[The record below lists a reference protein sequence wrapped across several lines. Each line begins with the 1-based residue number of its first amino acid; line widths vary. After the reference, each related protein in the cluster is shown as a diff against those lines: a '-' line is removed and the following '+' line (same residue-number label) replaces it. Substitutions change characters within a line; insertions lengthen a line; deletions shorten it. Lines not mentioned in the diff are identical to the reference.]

1 MQAKQLRY
9 ETDIKPLFRASDR
22 SAMEWKFDLWSYDEV
37 KKRAPLILRRLT
49 AGEMPCDG
57 RWTSEKVTLLRSWI
71 ESGMAK

>member
-1 MQAKQLRY
+1 VQVKQIGF
-9 ETDIKPLFRASDR
+9 ETDIKPLFRASDQ
-22 SAMEWKFDLWSYDEV
+22 SAMQWKFDLWSYDEV

-57 RWTSEKVTLLRSWI
+57 RWTPEKLAVIRRWI